1 MPETPATEPGAVV
14 EVGGTVPDGAVGS
27 PKAGFKWGKRLGA
40 AAFMFFLIKGLAW
53 LIVPAAVAVLAS
65 R

>member
-1 MPETPATEPGAVV
+1 MTETDAPVV
-14 EVGGTVPDGAVGS
+14 EGDEKKSTSRFARWTKRFGA
-27 PKAGFKWGKRLGA
+27 F
-40 AAFMFFLIKGLAW
+40 AFFFFLIKGLAW